1 MNFNERMLRLRSG
14 LEAPLLVSKLANIR
28 YLSGFGGSS
37 AFLLVWPDH
46 SVFVTD
52 GRYGELSAPLV
63 DALEDV
69 VLEVYSGKLPE
80 VLAKLMDGSSRFQL
94 EADGATWAFARSLGE
109 VYSGEIEP
117 AAGAVEALRAVK
129 DGAEVAALR
138 KAAAAGD
145 AAFSV
150 LPRLLDGGTTEA
162 ELAWLLISEM
172 RARGG
177 EPADWDP
184 IVAAGANASRPHHE
198 TGSAPIGEGLL
209 LLDYGCVV
217 DGYHSDM
224 SRTVWLGDAEPDS
237 DTLAIHSAVA
247 EAQAAG
253 IAAVAPGVRAGD
265 VDKAARE
272 VLDRLSYGEHFVHST
287 GHGVGL
293 EIHEAPPVAKGKSDT
308 LEPGMVITVEPG
320 VYLQGTAGARIEDM
334 VLVTET
340 GSELLTASDRALR

>member
-1 MNFNERMLRLRSG
+1 MNFNERMVRLRSD
-14 LEAPLLVSKLANIR
+14 LEKPLLVSKLANLR

-37 AFLLVWPDH
+37 AFLLVWPER

-63 DALEDV
+63 DALDDAA
-69 VLEVYSGKLPE
+69 LEVYSGKLPE
-80 VLAKLMDGSSRFQL
+80 VLAKLMNGSPRFQL
-94 EADGATWAFARSLGE
+94 EADGATWEFMRSLDE
-109 VYSGEIEP
+109 AYSGEIEP
-117 AAGAVEALRAVK
+117 ATGTVEVLRAVK
-129 DGAEVAALR
+129 DETEVAALR
-138 KAAAAGD
+138 AAAAAGD
-145 AAFSV
+145 ATFAE
-150 LPRLLDGGTTEA
+150 LPRLLGAVNTEA
-162 ELAWLLISEM
+162 ELAWLLVSEM
-172 RARGG
+172 RGRGG

-198 TGSAPIGEGLL
+198 TGSTPIGEGLL

-224 SRTVWLGDAEPDS
+224 SRTVWLGDAAPDA

-253 IAAVAPGVRAGD
+253 IAAVAPGVTAGE
-265 VDKAARE
+265 VDRAARE
-272 VLDRLSYGEHFVHST
+272 VLERLSYGEHFVHST

-293 EIHEAPPVAKGKSDT
+293 EIHEAPSIAKAKPDA

-320 VYLQGTAGARIEDM
+320 VYLQGTGGVRIEDM

-340 GSELLTASDRALR
+340 GSELLTASDRAIR